1 MTYNKFW
8 DIDDILMTQEV
19 IASIAEDDIKG
30 INFNNKPNGIG
41 DFSDDVNI
49 TREGNKV
56 ESPIWFALVLRD
68 NNFVAINAPKYLTDK
83 FYNLLQAD
91 PTIINFKAKSNYIY
105 DLFLKLIPYF
115 DEEERKWPKMI
126 CDSIHKRFI
135 YFMKNSTNVVFENYP
150 LMKNMC
156 HKEKQF
162 YDKMVKINKNI
173 KIFIDNY
180 ENNNKTLD
188 EVSEI
193 KTLARKSKKT
203 KI

>member
-19 IASIAEDDIKG
+19 IASIADEDIKG

-41 DFSDDVNI
+41 DFSEDANI
-49 TREGNKV
+49 TREGNKI
-56 ESPIWFALVLRD
+56 EAPIWFALLLRD
-68 NNFVAINAPKYLTDK
+68 NNFTTINSPKYLTDK

-91 PTIINFKAKSNYIY
+91 PTIINFKVKSNYIY

-115 DEEERKWPKMI
+115 DEEERKWTQML
-126 CDSIHKRFI
+126 CDSIHKRFV
-135 YFMKNSTNVVFENYP
+135 YFMKNSTNIIFENYS
-150 LMKNMC
+150 LMKVMC
-156 HKEKQF
+156 QKEKLF

-173 KIFIDNY
+173 KFFIDNY

-188 EVSEI
+188 ENSEL
-193 KTLARKSKKT
+193 KTITRKSKKT